1 MANQNHQQ
9 PQMDASVT
17 LMLCIALFVLFA
29 WVIWERFH
37 TELST
42 AYIYLQLA
50 YSYPIYLIK
59 ALFLNVGLNLSF
71 LDIMLKASINLCQN
85 IDPTNLIQECGA
97 KENFSKIKFMQLS
110 AAAMPWNT
118 LFSGLALFWV
128 FMGYRD
134 VEENHPN
141 KKFAKTHT
149 LDSFMEEQKQNH
161 SHLKLFSEF
170 NLLNVNQNEGPFM
183 GMKTVQEF
191 ALEHGLVYAD
201 EPRMIKTI
209 DNGVTKS
216 QDDQSEKVP
225 VVDRD
230 VLIPILREQLGSLW
244 VGVEFLT
251 DAEAILLAMYLP
263 RACSIDPNMH
273 DDEFS
278 QISKDYLT
286 LEERFW
292 DIASE
297 DIIYSE
303 KFKPNGQY
311 PDGSPIYPD
320 GKKSLSNFDIPYLKE
335 IINKYI
341 DYPVAKKLLSKHA
354 YTRTFIIAVVYEARK
369 LGVMAPCQLRWLKF
383 YDREMWALL
392 QNIGRPSF
400 FSENMGAVSHYT
412 AETVA
417 LGRIY
422 QPHFDIAIRGYEHQI
437 KIYFYSDEAMEK
449 LKSKHKNYKKN

>member
-1 MANQNHQQ
+1 MANQNQQQ
-9 PQMDASVT
+9 PQMDASIT
-17 LMLCIALFVLFA
+17 LMLCLALLVIFVM
-29 WVIWERFH
+29 VIWYRFH

-50 YSYPIYLIK
+50 YSYPVYLIK
-59 ALFLNVGLNLSF
+59 VLFLNMGVNLSF
-71 LDIMLKASINLCQN
+71 LDIMLKASIDFCKNSTPLSVFQHCSAT
-85 IDPTNLIQECGA
+85 DSY
-97 KENFSKIKFMQLS
+97 SKIKFMQLS
-110 AAAMPWNT
+110 EAAMPWNT
-118 LFSGLALFWV
+118 LFAAIGLVWV
-128 FMGYRD
+128 FLGYRD
-134 VEENHPN
+134 VEDNHPT
-141 KKFAKTHT
+141 KKFAKNHT

-225 VVDRD
+225 VIDRD

-278 QISKDYLT
+278 QISKDYLA
-286 LEERFW
+286 LEEGFW
-292 DIASE
+292 DIASV
-297 DIIYSE
+297 DVIYSE

-311 PDGSPIYPD
+311 PDGTPIYPD
-320 GKKSLSNFDIPYLKE
+320 GKKSLSNFEIPKLKE
-335 IINKYI
+335 IIKNYI
-341 DYPVAKKLLSKHA
+341 NYPIAQKLLSKHA

-400 FSENMGAVSHYT
+400 FSENMGAISHYT

-417 LGRIY
+417 LDKIY

-437 KIYFYSDEAMEK
+437 KSYFYSEEAMER
-449 LKSKHKNYKKN
+449 LKSTHKNYIQ